1 MGPSSKVNAI
11 LGDSSTGSPAVVSVE
26 KFSEA
31 VAFADA
37 CFTRESI
44 PGPASEVRNCVR
56 LSAEEKSRKK
66 SCIIFQKI
74 LKSASCKDTPHKNIS
89 LIQEHRV

>member
-1 MGPSSKVNAI
+1 MGVYRALGPSSKVSAI
-11 LGDSSTGSPAVVSVE
+11 LGGSSTGSPAVVSVE

-66 SCIIFQKI
+66 IMHNI
-74 LKSASCKDTPHKNIS
+74 PKNIKVRFMQRYS
-89 LIQEHRV
+89 S

>member
-1 MGPSSKVNAI
+1 MFLFFNPSRSMGVYRALGPSSKVNAI
-11 LGDSSTGSPAVVSVE
+11 LGGSSTGSPAVVSVK

-44 PGPASEVRNCVR
+44 PGPASEVKELCAFVSRR
-56 LSAEEKSRKK
+56 KEQEKNH
-66 SCIIFQKI
+66 
-74 LKSASCKDTPHKNIS
+74 A
-89 LIQEHRV
+89 